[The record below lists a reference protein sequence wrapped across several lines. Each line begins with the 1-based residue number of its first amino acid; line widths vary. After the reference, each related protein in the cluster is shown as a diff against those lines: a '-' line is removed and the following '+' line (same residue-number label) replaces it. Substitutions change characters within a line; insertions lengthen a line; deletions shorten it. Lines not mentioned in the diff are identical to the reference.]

1 LISSFTVDSVPV
13 PFVVSGVLSLSF
25 PSSTDISDRLRIDH
39 IADPLTVKLILIT
52 CDDPVA
58 IVNGEINV
66 AVPSLL
72 SNQAASANVSPAGI

>member
-1 LISSFTVDSVPV
+1 MISSSSDDSVPV

-25 PSSTDISDRLRIDH
+25 PSSTDISDRLRIDPVV
-39 IADPLTVKLILIT
+39 DPLTVKLIVIV

-58 IVNGEINV
+58 IVNGAINV

-72 SNQAASANVSPAGI
+72 FNQAASAKLSHAGI